1 MHHECNIPQSTVKNS
16 AAVIDAFALSH
27 CNTLRVQ
34 HYSIKLE
41 NYIEYVTYLLTCT
54 CTMMDFLSNA
64 ACNVHIFPVL
74 V

>member
-1 MHHECNIPQSTVKNS
+1 MHHECNIPQSTVKNA

-41 NYIEYVTYLLTCT
+41 NYIEYVK
-54 CTMMDFLSNA
+54 
-64 ACNVHIFPVL
+64 V
-74 V
+74 